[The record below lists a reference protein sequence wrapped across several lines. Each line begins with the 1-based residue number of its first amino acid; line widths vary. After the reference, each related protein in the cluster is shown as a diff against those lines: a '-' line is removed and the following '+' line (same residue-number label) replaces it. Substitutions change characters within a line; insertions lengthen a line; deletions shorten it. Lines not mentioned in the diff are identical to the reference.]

1 MHWLLVV
8 SLWFVSLVGG
18 AVEQVF
24 GYEVI
29 SVSEGGSVVGTV
41 KYTGPR
47 PVAEPLSISKDQEVC
62 GKTEKVNETLLI
74 GENQGVQNAVVSLM
88 NIEKGKRFSQKSAT
102 LDQKDCR
109 YAPHILLVPVSSELS
124 ILNNDGILHNFH
136 SHSTNNPTVNKP
148 QPKFKKVMKEKFSE
162 PEVIKVTCD
171 AHAWMSGWLVIT
183 DHPYYVVTD
192 TKGNFQLEDVPPG
205 QYELKVW
212 HETLRGNNTTDSSTT
227 IETSIHTNQYWRIRE
242 SIEMMN

>member
-1 MHWLLVV
+1 MHRVLIV
-8 SLWFVSLVGG
+8 SLWLMSLVGE

-29 SVSEGGSVVGTV
+29 SVSDGGSIVGTV

-47 PVAEPLSISKDQEVC
+47 PVAAPLSISKDQEVC
-62 GKTEKVNETLLI
+62 GKTEKMNETLLI
-74 GENQGVQNAVVSLM
+74 SENQGIQNAVVSLV
-88 NIEKGKRFSQKSAT
+88 NIEKGKRFSQKSVT

-109 YAPHILLVPVSSELS
+109 YTPHILLVPVDSELS

-136 SHSTNNPTVNKP
+136 SHSTNNPVVNKA

-171 AHAWMSGWLVIT
+171 AHAWMAGWLVIIE
-183 DHPYYVVTD
+183 HPYYAVTD
-192 TKGNFQLEDVPPG
+192 TKGNFQLENIPPDK
-205 QYELKVW
+205 YTLKVW
-212 HETLRGNNTTDSSTT
+212 HETLKEITQQ
-227 IETSIHTNQYWRIRE
+227 IHILPRDVRQINIK
-242 SIEMMN
+242 MAN